1 MINPTIKY
9 PRPTTIR
16 SEQIGHYLGTV
27 VSILNEPF
35 AVWFQLYDLGTGI
48 EPKLPGFMVRE
59 DRYDNEP
66 DAVAKFEAWAKEA
79 KLLVAA
85 GDM

>member
-16 SEQIGHYLGTV
+16 SKQVGHYLGTV

-35 AVWFQLYDLGTGI
+35 AVWFQLYDLGGGI
-48 EPKLPGFMVRE
+48 EPKLPGYIVRE
-59 DRYDNEP
+59 DRYDNEL
-66 DAVAKFEAWAKEA
+66 DAVAFFEAWAKEA
-79 KLLVAA
+79 DLLVAA

>member
-16 SEQIGHYLGTV
+16 SRRIGNKMATV

-35 AVWFQLYDLGTGI
+35 AVWFQLYQLGDSLD
-48 EPKLPGFMVRE
+48 LPGFMIRE
-59 DRYDNEP
+59 DRYDNEL
-66 DAVAKFEAWAKEA
+66 DAVAMFEAWAKEA

>member
-16 SEQIGHYLGTV
+16 SKQIGSYLGTV

-35 AVWFQLYDLGTGI
+35 AVWFQLYDLGRGI
-48 EPKLPGFMVRE
+48 EPKLPGYIVRE
-59 DRYDNEP
+59 DRYDNEL
-66 DAVAKFEAWAKEA
+66 DAVAFFEAWAKEA
-79 KLLVAA
+79 ALLVKL

>member
-16 SEQIGHYLGTV
+16 SKRIGHYLGTV
-27 VSILNEPF
+27 VSVLNEPF
-35 AVWFQLYDLGTGI
+35 AVWFQLYHLGDSLD
-48 EPKLPGFMVRE
+48 LPGFMVRE
-59 DRYDNEP
+59 DRYDNEL
-66 DAVAKFEAWAKEA
+66 DAVAMFEAWEKEA
-79 KLLVAA
+79 ELLVAA